1 VAANERHLDF
11 EACFNFRDLG
21 GYAAEDGRTVAW
33 GRVYRSDMFHRMTE
47 ADRARL
53 RDLGL
58 RTVIDLRSTNEVERW
73 GRFDHHEVD
82 YHHHPL
88 FEEGT
93 TALPP
98 ITGPDHP
105 EPENPAEMYLLF
117 ADEGALSLARALTV
131 LAEGDHP
138 AVFHCAAG
146 KDRTGV
152 LAALL
157 LLALG
162 VPEDVVVDD
171 YQLTELAV
179 ARQAEWL
186 VRHEP
191 ESAAE
196 MDRMPGWIRASRPYV
211 MRAFLDGLRADHGS
225 PEGYLSDI
233 GIDQAVIT
241 TLQERLLV

>member
-1 VAANERHLDF
+1 MDDRLVPLDGP
-11 EACFNFRDLG
+11 ANFRDLG
-21 GYAAEDGRTVAW
+21 GYETDHGRRVRS
-33 GRVYRSDMFHRMTE
+33 GRVFRSDSLSFMSDEDVRHVTE
-47 ADRARL
+47 V
-53 RDLGL
+53 LGL
-58 RTVIDLRSTNEVERW
+58 RTVVDLRAGREVEQFTH
-73 GRFDHHEVD
+73 G
-82 YHHHPL
+82 PL
-88 FEEGT
+88 E
-93 TALPP
+93 ALPVTVWHVP
-98 ITGPDHP
+98 IVDETRRDASVWSNGEIVALDDL
-105 EPENPAEMYLLF
+105 YLMMLERF
-117 ADEGALSLARALTV
+117 GHRFVAV
-131 LAEGDHP
+131 LDIIAAGDSQP
-138 AVFHCAAG
+138 VVFHSAAG

-196 MDRMPGWIRASRPYV
+196 MDRMPAWIRASRPYV

-233 GIDQAVIT
+233 GIDRAVIT

>member
-1 VAANERHLDF
+1 
-11 EACFNFRDLG
+11 
-21 GYAAEDGRTVAW
+21 
-33 GRVYRSDMFHRMTE
+33 
-47 ADRARL
+47 
-53 RDLGL
+53 
-58 RTVIDLRSTNEVERW
+58 
-73 GRFDHHEVD
+73 
-82 YHHHPL
+82 
-88 FEEGT
+88 
-93 TALPP
+93 
-98 ITGPDHP
+98 
-105 EPENPAEMYLLF
+105 PAEMYLLF